1 MFIPDSMS
9 VKRHVSSINDVENIF
24 DIYSGF
30 GTTVN
35 NGRRKL
41 LSGVEN

>member
-1 MFIPDSMS
+1 MFIPDSKS
-9 VKRHVSSINDVENIF
+9 VERHGSSINGVENIF

-30 GTTVN
+30 GTIAN

>member
-9 VKRHVSSINDVENIF
+9 VERHGSSINGVENIF

-41 LSGVEN
+41 LSGIEN